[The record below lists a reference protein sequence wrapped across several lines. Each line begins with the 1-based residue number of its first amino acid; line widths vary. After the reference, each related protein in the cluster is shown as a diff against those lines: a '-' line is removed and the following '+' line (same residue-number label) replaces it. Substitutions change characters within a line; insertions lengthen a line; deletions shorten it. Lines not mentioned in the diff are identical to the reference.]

1 MHVGECNS
9 FKNKVPLSTI
19 SISLVLAPFIKCFF
33 IFLSFFFSEPSRCLS
48 FSLHTSLWHFIDAN
62 YEVHCGNFGGQCCGQ
77 VIRIKFLNNIMT
89 SNIIKL
95 WCTDKRQHACPSS
108 QHQVR
113 LPTLRAPQLCS
124 GPKLYHHHFSHL
136 LHTRYLFSE
145 SFLKVSQG
153 LIYLLFS
160 PGHHTLTSCQCVSMD
175 LDSESIFVGFH
186 WNSMGNQFKF
196 CELSL
201 DHLHMTFWALLT
213 HQAHF
218 VLQYFCSLICID
230 SWVFLSPAIY
240 RAGKAAW
247 ACWYSFSCSYRK
259 QGGNGM
265 CPKGWKVLETMDG
278 STQKA
283 AGACRR
289 AQLRKCLEQR
299 SLQTHHSP
307 WQAYPAWLP
316 RLPP

>member
-1 MHVGECNS
+1 MLL
-9 FKNKVPLSTI
+9 PI
-19 SISLVLAPFIKCFF
+19 SE
-33 IFLSFFFSEPSRCLS
+33 FFSEPCRYLS
-48 FSLHTSLWHFIDAN
+48 FSLHTSLWHFKDAN

-89 SNIIKL
+89 SSIIKL
-95 WCTDKRQHACPSS
+95 CVQTRDSMPKLSAPSQASNSESPMTMFWPQTLPSS
-108 QHQVR
+108 FLSFPPHP
-113 LPTLRAPQLCS
+113 LPFFL
-124 GPKLYHHHFSHL
+124 
-136 LHTRYLFSE
+136 

-175 LDSESIFVGFH
+175 LDSESIFVGFN

-230 SWVFLSPAIY
+230 SRVFLSPAIY
-240 RAGKAAW
+240 CAGKAGW
-247 ACWYSFSCSYRK
+247 ACWYSFSCCYRK

-265 CPKGWKVLETMDG
+265 CPKGWKVL
-278 STQKA
+278 
-283 AGACRR
+283 
-289 AQLRKCLEQR
+289 
-299 SLQTHHSP
+299 
-307 WQAYPAWLP
+307 
-316 RLPP
+316 

>member
-1 MHVGECNS
+1 MLL
-9 FKNKVPLSTI
+9 PI
-19 SISLVLAPFIKCFF
+19 SE
-33 IFLSFFFSEPSRCLS
+33 FFSEPSRYLS

-89 SNIIKL
+89 SSIIKL
-95 WCTDKRQHACPSS
+95 WCTDKRQHAQALSTKSGFQLREPHDYVLAPNFTIIISLISSTPS
-108 QHQVR
+108 
-113 LPTLRAPQLCS
+113 T
-124 GPKLYHHHFSHL
+124 F
-136 LHTRYLFSE
+136 FSE

-160 PGHHTLTSCQCVSMD
+160 PGHHALTSCQCVSMD
-175 LDSESIFVGFH
+175 LDSESIFVGFN

-201 DHLHMTFWALLT
+201 DHLHMTFWALPM

-230 SWVFLSPAIY
+230 SQVFLSPAIY
-240 RAGKAAW
+240 RAGKAGW
-247 ACWYSFSCSYRK
+247 ACWYSFSCCYRK

-265 CPKGWKVLETMDG
+265 CPKGWKVL
-278 STQKA
+278 
-283 AGACRR
+283 
-289 AQLRKCLEQR
+289 
-299 SLQTHHSP
+299 
-307 WQAYPAWLP
+307 
-316 RLPP
+316 